1 MIEKKK
7 MFDLEK
13 EIRNW
18 LRTLRRS
25 ENLEDSDI
33 AELESYLRD
42 EIDHQIERGLDEE
55 AAFRAALE
63 KSAPA
68 DILGQ
73 EYDKAK
79 LYERSR
85 PYWHPSR
92 IMPALVWSYVKIA
105 LRKIKRH
112 KGFSLINIAGLA
124 IGMAACILILIW
136 VQDELSYDR
145 FHKNADRIF
154 RIITKDTSGGT
165 TFIQAGSPAPLGP
178 ALIEEVPEVENFVRV
193 QAGWG
198 NWHLHHGDDRFL
210 DEYLAAVGPA
220 FFEIFHFPFIKGDPK
235 TALKDRYSVV
245 LTEDLAKKIFGDEDA
260 FGKIIQLNDANMTV
274 TGIIE
279 NIPRNSHLHFTFAFP
294 VVNMTKWRES
304 KLDEWAYDQFATYV
318 VLRRGADT
326 VEVNRKMMDIVIQHL
341 PNIQGSVYL
350 QPLKD
355 LHLRSTH
362 INTWM
367 LAYPNKGNITYVYL
381 FSLTAFC
388 ILLLACINF
397 MNLSTAR
404 YATRAKE
411 VGMRKVVGA
420 RRSDLIKQFLGES
433 ALLTF
438 LALLIAV
445 FLVELSLPTFTR
457 LAGKEMSLIQSG
469 NWRILAGLF
478 IIALVTSLISGSY
491 PAVFLSAFHPVKVLK
506 NIDLLGARRGGALR
520 KVLVVLQFTFTIGLI
535 ICTAVIYLQLH
546 FMQNRDLGYDTEHI
560 ISFAAYNGYRTN
572 YEAAKSEL
580 LQNPNIIATCRGF
593 PPPSGEWGTTEVDWE
608 GKDPSV
614 EVKIG
619 EGPCSYDYL
628 EVFNLKMAEGRFFS
642 QELANDDRNWVLNE
656 TAIKAMEME
665 DPIGK
670 WFSFMG
676 QKGTIIGILKDFHG
690 SSLHNPI
697 APVAMHPAEGFH
709 MFVKYRPGNVSEILS
724 FLKTK
729 WDKFVGTH
737 ISFRYEFIDENI
749 ENWYKTEQRIGKI
762 FRYFTILT
770 VFIACLGL
778 FGLASFMAERR
789 TKEIGIRKVLGARAS
804 GIALL
809 LTKEFAKWVV
819 VANVVAWPA
828 AYFAS
833 RQWLKGFAYRIDL
846 GWEIFVFS
854 ALVALAIAMGTVSYQ
869 SLKAA
874 TANPVRALRYE

>member
-1 MIEKKK
+1 

-33 AELESYLRD
+33 KELESHLRD
-42 EIDHQIERGLDEE
+42 EIDHQIEKGLDGE
-55 AAFRAALE
+55 AAFRAAIE

-92 IMPALVWSYVKIA
+92 IMPSLIWSYIKIA
-105 LRKIKRH
+105 LRKVKRH

-145 FHKNADRIF
+145 FHKNADQIF
-154 RIITKDTSGGT
+154 RINTKDTSGGM
-165 TFIQAGSPAPLGP
+165 TFVQAGSPAPLGP
-178 ALIEEVPEVENFVRV
+178 ALLEEVPEVENFVRV

-198 NWHLHHGDDRFL
+198 RWNLHHGDDRFTK
-210 DEYLAAVGPA
+210 EYLAAVGPT
-220 FFEIFHFPFIKGDPK
+220 FFEIFQFPFIKGDPK
-235 TALKDRYSVV
+235 TALKDRYSIV
-245 LTEDLAKKIFGDEDA
+245 LTEDLAQKIFGDEDA
-260 FGKIIQLNDANMTV
+260 MGKIIQLNDEDMTV

-294 VVNMTKWRES
+294 VVNMTRWRES
-304 KLDEWAYDQFATYV
+304 KLDEWTYTQFATYV
-318 VLRRGADT
+318 VLRKDAVTAD
-326 VEVNRKMMDIVIQHL
+326 VNKKMMGIVKQHL
-341 PNIQGSVYL
+341 PNVQGSVYL

-355 LHLRSTH
+355 LHLHSTH

-367 LAYPNKGNITYVYL
+367 LAYPNKGNIAYVYL

-404 YATRAKE
+404 YGARAKE

-433 ALLTF
+433 TLLTF

-445 FLVELSLPTFTR
+445 FLVELSLPAFTR
-457 LAGKEMSLIQSG
+457 LAGKDMSLIQSG
-469 NWRILAGLF
+469 NWLILIGLF

-506 NIDLLGARRGGALR
+506 NIDFLGIRRGGVLR
-520 KVLVVLQFTFTIGLI
+520 KVLVILQFTFTIGLI
-535 ICTAVIYLQLH
+535 ICTSVIYLQLH

-560 ISFAAYNGYRTN
+560 IYFAGYNGYRTN

-580 LQNPNIIATCRGF
+580 LQNPNILAVCRGF
-593 PPPSGEWGTTEVDWE
+593 PPPSGEWGTTEVEWE
-608 GKDPSV
+608 GKDPSL

-619 EGPCSYDYL
+619 QGSCSHDYL
-628 EVFNLKMAEGRFFS
+628 KVFNLKMAEGRFFS
-642 QELANDDRNWVLNE
+642 KEFADDEQNWVLNE

-665 DPIGK
+665 DPVGK
-670 WFSFMG
+670 WFSFRG

-690 SSLHNPI
+690 ASLHNPI
-697 APVAMHPAEGFH
+697 APVAMKPTEEFF
-709 MFVKYRPGNVSEILS
+709 MFVKFRPGNTAEMLS
-724 FLKTK
+724 FLKIK
-729 WDKFVGTH
+729 WYKYVGTH
-737 ISFRYEFIDENI
+737 EPFQYEFINENI
-749 ENWYKTEQRIGKI
+749 ENWYRTEQRIGKI
-762 FRYFTILT
+762 FRYFTVLT

-804 GIALL
+804 SIALL
-809 LTKEFAKWVV
+809 LTKEFTKWVV

-828 AYFAS
+828 AYFVS
-833 RQWLKGFAYRIDL
+833 KQWLRGFAYRIDL

-854 ALVALAIAMGTVSYQ
+854 ALVALVIAVGAVSYQ
-869 SLKAA
+869 ALKAA
-874 TANPVRALRYE
+874 AANPVRALRYE

>member
-1 MIEKKK
+1 

-13 EIRNW
+13 EIRKW
-18 LRTLRRS
+18 FKALRRS

-33 AELESYLRD
+33 EELESHLRD

-55 AAFRAALE
+55 AAFRASLE

-68 DILGQ
+68 DILGR

-92 IMPALVWSYVKIA
+92 IMPSLIWSYIKIA
-105 LRKIKRH
+105 LRKVKRH

-145 FHKNADRIF
+145 FHKNADQIF
-154 RIITKDTSGGT
+154 RINSVDTSGGT

-178 ALIEEVPEVENFVRV
+178 ALMEEVPEVENFVRV

-198 NWHLHHGDDRFL
+198 NWHLHYEEKRFL
-210 DEYLAAVGPA
+210 DEYLATVGPA

-260 FGKIIQLNDANMTV
+260 FGKIIQLNDADMTV

-279 NIPRNSHLHFTFAFP
+279 NIPRNSHLYFTFAFP

-304 KLDEWAYDQFATYV
+304 KLNEWTYDQFATYV

-326 VEVNRKMMDIVIQHL
+326 LEVNRKMMDIVKQHL
-341 PNIQGSVYL
+341 LNIQGSVYL

-367 LAYPNKGNITYVYL
+367 LAYPNKGNIAYVYL

-433 ALLTF
+433 TLLTF

-445 FLVELSLPTFTR
+445 FLVELSLPAFTR

-478 IIALVTSLISGSY
+478 VIALVTSLISGSY

-560 ISFAAYNGYRTN
+560 VSFAGYNEYAHN

-580 LQNPNIIATCRGF
+580 LQNANILAVSRGF

-608 GKDPSV
+608 GKDPSL

-619 EGPCSYDYL
+619 EGTCSYDYL
-628 EVFNLKMAEGRFFS
+628 EVFNMKMAEGRFFS
-642 QELANDDRNWVLNE
+642 QELADDDRNWVLNE
-656 TAIKAMEME
+656 TAIRAMEME
-665 DPIGK
+665 DPVGK
-670 WFSFMG
+670 WFSFRG

-690 SSLHNPI
+690 SSLHNPV
-697 APVAMHPAEGFH
+697 APVAMHPAEGHFV
-709 MFVKYRPGNVSEILS
+709 FVKYRPGNVSEILS

-737 ISFRYEFIDENI
+737 IPFRYEFIDENV
-749 ENWYKTEQRIGKI
+749 ENWYRTEQRIGKI

-770 VFIACLGL
+770 LFIACLGL

-819 VANVVAWPA
+819 AANVIAWPA

-833 RQWLKGFAYRIDL
+833 KQWLQGFAYRIDL

-854 ALVALAIAMGTVSYQ
+854 ALVALVIAVGTVSYQ
-869 SLKAA
+869 ALKAA
-874 TANPVRALRYE
+874 TSNPVRALRYE

>member
-1 MIEKKK
+1 

-13 EIRNW
+13 EIRKW
-18 LRTLRRS
+18 LKALRRS

-33 AELESYLRD
+33 AELESHLRD
-42 EIDHQIERGLDEE
+42 EIDHQIKRGLDED

-63 KSAPA
+63 KSAPS
-68 DILGQ
+68 DILRK
-73 EYDKAK
+73 EYEKAK

-85 PYWHPSR
+85 PYWHPSH
-92 IMPALVWSYVKIA
+92 IMPSLIWSYIKIA

-145 FHKNADRIF
+145 FHKNADQIF
-154 RIITKDTSGGT
+154 RINTVDTSGGM
-165 TFIQAGSPAPLGP
+165 TFIQAGSPAPLGQ
-178 ALIEEVPEVENFVRV
+178 ALMEEVPEVENFVRV

-198 NWHLHHGDDRFL
+198 NWHLHHGEKRFL
-210 DEYLAAVGPA
+210 DEYLAAVGPS
-220 FFEIFHFPFIKGDPK
+220 FFEIFQFPFIKGDPK
-235 TALKDRYSVV
+235 TALKDRYSIV
-245 LTEDLAKKIFGDEDA
+245 LTEELAQKIFGDEDA
-260 FGKIIQLNDANMTV
+260 FGKIIQLNNTDMTV
-274 TGIIE
+274 TGIIK
-279 NIPRNSHLHFTFAFP
+279 NIPRNSHIHFTFAFP
-294 VVNMTKWRES
+294 AVNMTRWRES
-304 KLDEWAYDQFATYV
+304 KLDEWTYTQFATYI
-318 VLRRGADT
+318 VLRKGADT
-326 VEVNRKMMDIVIQHL
+326 AEVNRKMMSIVKQHL
-341 PNIQGSVYL
+341 PNAQGSIYL

-355 LHLRSTH
+355 LHLHSTH

-404 YATRAKE
+404 YAARAKE

-433 ALLTF
+433 TLLTF

-445 FLVELSLPTFTR
+445 LLVELSLPTFTR

-469 NWRILAGLF
+469 NWRILIGLF

-491 PAVFLSAFHPVKVLK
+491 PAVFLSAFQPFKVFK
-506 NIDLLGARRGGALR
+506 NIELLGARRGGVLR
-520 KVLVVLQFTFTIGLI
+520 KVLVVLQFTFTIALI

-546 FMQNRDLGYDTEHI
+546 FMQNKDLGYDKEHI
-560 ISFAAYNGYRTN
+560 ISFAGYNDYETN
-572 YEAAKSEL
+572 FEAAKSEL
-580 LQNPNIIATCRGF
+580 LQNPNILAACRGF

-619 EGPCSYDYL
+619 RGSCSNDYL
-628 EVFNLKMAEGRFFS
+628 KVFNLKMAGGRFFS
-642 QELANDDRNWVLNE
+642 KELADDDQNWVLNE
-656 TAIKAMEME
+656 TAIKTMKLEN
-665 DPIGK
+665 PIGK
-670 WFSFMG
+670 WFSFSG
-676 QKGTIIGILKDFHG
+676 QKGIIIGILKDFHG
-690 SSLHNPI
+690 ASLHNPI
-697 APVAMHPAEGFH
+697 APVAMQPSQGFFV
-709 MFVKYRPGNVSEILS
+709 FVKIKPENTAEVLS

-729 WDKFVGTH
+729 WDKFVGSH
-737 ISFRYEFIDENI
+737 IPFRYGFIDENI

-804 GIALL
+804 GIMLL

-819 VANVVAWPA
+819 IANVVAWPA
-828 AYFAS
+828 AYFVS
-833 RQWLKGFAYRIDL
+833 KKWLQGFAYRIDM
-846 GWEIFVFS
+846 GWEIFVCS
-854 ALVALAIAMGTVSYQ
+854 ALVALAIAVGTVSYQ
-869 SLKAA
+869 ALKAA
-874 TANPVRALRYE
+874 TANPVKALRYE